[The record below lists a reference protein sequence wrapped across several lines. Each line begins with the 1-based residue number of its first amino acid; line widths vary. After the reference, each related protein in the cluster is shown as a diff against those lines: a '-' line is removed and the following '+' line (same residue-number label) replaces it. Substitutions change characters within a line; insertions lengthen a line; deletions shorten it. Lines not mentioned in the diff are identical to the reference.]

1 MKKMNNLFK
10 KICLWSLVVTM
21 ASCDF
26 LDTKPYDFVA
36 PETFYQNEK
45 DCTMALAGVYYT
57 LVKGTVYGN
66 NYSLMFSN
74 TDDLSYFAREF
85 DGNPVKNHGAVCNTH
100 DAANAQLFDT
110 WTDLY
115 DGINNANV
123 LLDNIDKAEFP
134 EDKEYI
140 RQRIK
145 GETKFLRA
153 YYHFLLVQGWYEVP
167 IRTETVT
174 DIATSSKAATPH
186 AEALDWIIQEME
198 DCIDMLDDKEYDK
211 SPSHVKKTIVE
222 GILARVCLWRAGYPS
237 EGGQPFYEKAAK
249 YAKAVYDSKKHKL
262 YQNDIYAIWKMMAS
276 DQYDP
281 EYNESMWEA
290 EFIGTRDDGK
300 YTEGRMGNEIG
311 NMQNANCGKGYGAAF
326 YAGSLIL
333 WDLYEKNPGDLRRDL
348 AMAPYQI
355 AANGTEKAWGKT
367 AIVERCCGKFRR
379 EWEKSTPQHKNFTE
393 ENFPILRYAD
403 VLLMLAEAELESKG
417 VTTLAVS
424 AINEVRTRAGI
435 GKLPETISADAL
447 RQEIRDERGRELC
460 FEALRKYDLIRWGIY
475 VETIS
480 KNLANA
486 IEDARWSN
494 KKANRSGAEG
504 FTRSTQDKHQFL
516 PIPNKE
522 LSVNTKLEQNSYWNP
537 KK

>member
-198 DCIDMLDDKEYDK
+198 DCIDMVDDKEYDK

-237 EGGQPFYEKAAK
+237 EGGQPF
-249 YAKAVYDSKKHKL
+249 L
-262 YQNDIYAIWKMMAS
+262 
-276 DQYDP
+276 
-281 EYNESMWEA
+281 
-290 EFIGTRDDGK
+290 
-300 YTEGRMGNEIG
+300 
-311 NMQNANCGKGYGAAF
+311 
-326 YAGSLIL
+326 
-333 WDLYEKNPGDLRRDL
+333 
-348 AMAPYQI
+348 
-355 AANGTEKAWGKT
+355 
-367 AIVERCCGKFRR
+367 
-379 EWEKSTPQHKNFTE
+379 
-393 ENFPILRYAD
+393 
-403 VLLMLAEAELESKG
+403 
-417 VTTLAVS
+417 
-424 AINEVRTRAGI
+424 
-435 GKLPETISADAL
+435 
-447 RQEIRDERGRELC
+447 
-460 FEALRKYDLIRWGIY
+460 
-475 VETIS
+475 
-480 KNLANA
+480 
-486 IEDARWSN
+486 
-494 KKANRSGAEG
+494 
-504 FTRSTQDKHQFL
+504 
-516 PIPNKE
+516 
-522 LSVNTKLEQNSYWNP
+522 
-537 KK
+537 